1 MVGVV
6 TKPLGSAAEL
16 IAQTGQGMLTGS
28 GWSRDRLPRASL
40 TPGLVLELPSS
51 SLKFQWK
58 VMGSASAVTI
68 VAASQVHEGL
78 HAAVTV
84 VLSRSAL
91 YIHSEEEDAVR
102 SVFSLA
108 EVTIGEDKND
118 PTLLV
123 VRPTKKEEAGY
134 SHVSDR
140 VARFV
145 LESIHFAETGGGAN
159 VGEEDGN
166 QQCDNQVI
174 KVGQPKYSC
183 LELGS

>member
-1 MVGVV
+1 M
-6 TKPLGSAAEL
+6 
-16 IAQTGQGMLTGS
+16 
-28 GWSRDRLPRASL
+28 
-40 TPGLVLELPSS
+40 
-51 SLKFQWK
+51 
-58 VMGSASAVTI
+58 
-68 VAASQVHEGL
+68 
-78 HAAVTV
+78 TV

-102 SVFSLA
+102 SVFSLG

-174 KVGQPKYSC
+174 IVGQPKRSFLDWGFDQFFGQVQLFMGSQARLDFCTIFKQVLKMSYPVLTICERSAFTLFC
-183 LELGS
+183 LADEGGTLKTRVPSTLLSKRCFPQRPELF

>member
-1 MVGVV
+1 MG
-6 TKPLGSAAEL
+6 GSAAEL

-40 TPGLVLELPSS
+40 TPGLVLELTFS

-68 VAASQVHEGL
+68 AAASQVHDGL
-78 HAAVTV
+78 HSAVTV

-91 YIHSEEEDAVR
+91 YIHNEEEDAVR
-102 SVFSLA
+102 SVFSLG
-108 EVTIGEDKND
+108 EVTVGEDKDD

-123 VRPTKKEEAGY
+123 VRPTKKEETGY

-145 LESIHFAETGGGAN
+145 LESIHFAETGGGARI
-159 VGEEDGN
+159 GEEEGH
-166 QQCDNQVI
+166 QQSDNQVQEEHS
-174 KVGQPKYSC
+174 KQGFPVLC
-183 LELGS
+183 